1 MKQPICMKRSVLPIF
16 CVLACLPATKA
27 QDIIINKDTT
37 INNTWNIPKG
47 TILKFGSKGKI
58 SGKGTIKGGII
69 DAAYTQ
75 WIFDSTLTVAP
86 EGTYNN
92 VFSAKW
98 FGAGSV
104 KDNAAVLQKGINTV
118 VANSNVLRNFF
129 IPRGVYAFSKPLTVA
144 GIYKDQYTGCT
155 IHIYGESSFWDS
167 GTGTT
172 LQYTATDGF
181 ALGLQLNKGTEIDHL
196 SITGMFK
203 APADADSVYYN
214 IPFDQFNDVNGKC
227 SAGYAGLVIDYDGSK
242 NASGS
247 TGIKIHDINIGN
259 FTINYS
265 ISPNGKTV
273 NADILLFEN
282 IRCGNAKVGF
292 ATGQAQEKGNIIR
305 GIYSWGSIHTLY
317 VAGKY
322 GKAQAGSYTIDGGNI
337 AGRCIRLFDIS
348 QVGWYSTNVSNIF
361 AESLGSIGNISTQ
374 IPLTISNSTFHF
386 VYANKIGRQTL
397 LNSNSEKV
405 AFNNCIFRYY
415 GKTDPM
421 KFTGRATFN
430 NCQFSGPQV
439 KE

>member
-1 MKQPICMKRSVLPIF
+1 MKPSVFFFLF
-16 CVLACLPATKA
+16 YTVYTTVTHA
-27 QDIIINKDTT
+27 QDIYISKDTT
-37 INNTWNIPKG
+37 VNNTWNIPKG

-58 SGKGTIKGGII
+58 SGTGTIKGGII

-75 WIFDSTLTVAP
+75 WIFDSTLTVSP
-86 EGTYNN
+86 EGTYNH
-92 VFSAKW
+92 VFSARW

-104 KDNAAVLQKGINTV
+104 KDNAGVLQKGINTV
-118 VANSNVLRNFF
+118 LANSNTLRHFF

-144 GIYKDQYTGCT
+144 SLYKEQYGGCT

-167 GTGTT
+167 GSGTT

-181 ALGLQLNKGTEIDHL
+181 ALGLQLNKGSEINNL
-196 SITGMFK
+196 TILGQFK
-203 APADADSVYYN
+203 APGDADSAYYN
-214 IPFDQFNDVNGKC
+214 IPFDKFNDVNGKC
-227 SAGYAGLVIDYDGSK
+227 SPSYAGLVIDYDGSR
-242 NASGS
+242 NSSGS
-247 TGIKIHDINIGN
+247 TGIKVHDLNIGN

-292 ATGQAQEKGNIIR
+292 ATGQAQEKGNVIR

-317 VAGKY
+317 VAGRY

-337 AGRCIRLFDIS
+337 AGKCIRLFDIS
-348 QVGWYSTNVSNIF
+348 QAGWYSTNISNIF

-374 IPLTISNSTFHF
+374 IPVNISNSTFHF
-386 VYANKIGRQTL
+386 VYANKIGKQTL
-397 LNSNSEKV
+397 LSSNNEKV
-405 AFNNCIFRYY
+405 SFNHCIFRYY
-415 GKTDPM
+415 GKNDPM

-430 NCQFSGPQV
+430 NCQFSGQV
-439 KE
+439 VSQ

>member
-1 MKQPICMKRSVLPIF
+1 MHTSFISISLSLFLVLIS
-16 CVLACLPATKA
+16 ATLKS
-27 QDIIINKDTT
+27 QDITINKDTT
-37 INNTWNIPKG
+37 INNIWNIPKG

-58 SGKGTIKGGII
+58 NGTGTIRGGII
-69 DAAYTQ
+69 DAAYSQ
-75 WIFDSTLTVAP
+75 WIFDTTLTVSP
-86 EGTYNN
+86 EGTYTN

-98 FGAGSV
+98 FGAGYV
-104 KDNAAVLQKGINTV
+104 KDNASVLQKGINTV
-118 VANSNVLRNFF
+118 LSNSAVLRNFF
-129 IPRGVYAFSKPLTVA
+129 IPRGVYPFSKPLTVA
-144 GIYKDQYTGCT
+144 SIYKEQYSGCT

-181 ALGLQLNKGTEIDHL
+181 ALGLQLNKGTEINNL
-196 SITGMFK
+196 TILGQFK
-203 APADADSVYYN
+203 SPSDVDSVYYN
-214 IPFDQFNDVNGKC
+214 IPFDQYNDVNGKC
-227 SAGYAGLVIDYDGSK
+227 TPQYAGLVIDYDGSR
-242 NASGS
+242 NSSGS
-247 TGIKIHDINIGN
+247 TGIKVHDVNIGN

-292 ATGQAQEKGNIIR
+292 ATGQAQEKGNVIR

-322 GKAQAGSYTIDGGNI
+322 GKAHAGSYTIDGGNI

-348 QVGWYSTNVSNIF
+348 QAGWYSTNISNIF
-361 AESLGSIGNISTQ
+361 AESLGSIGSISTQ
-374 IPLTISNSTFHF
+374 IPMNISNSTFHF

-397 LNSNSEKV
+397 LSSNNEKT
-405 AFNNCIFRYY
+405 AFSNCIFRYY

-421 KFTGRATFN
+421 KFMGRATFT
-430 NCQFSGPQV
+430 NCQFSGQLV
-439 KE
+439 KD